1 MLASIP
7 SLFNVYRSTEVP
19 SGIVPRAVFVTRPC
33 AVTAVVMLSSI
44 TFSHLI
50 VIFPLPIPSRQLI
63 CCQFRRKIAFTPAT
77 LATIR
82 QRPLLHETAIKW
94 SLEPIMFQPRKAMSI
109 KARISFLLLLSLCAL
124 APSIAAAASPADHWV
139 GTWAASPMAT
149 KNPDGK
155 FGAPGTDGTT
165 LREIVHISI
174 GGPSVRVILTNE
186 FGLDPLTIGAAQ
198 IALSSGT
205 SAITPDTATALTFS
219 GKPSIVIPPGALAI
233 SDPAPLKVAPASNLA
248 VSLYLPDQPVNQLTF
263 HPLADQTHYLVPG
276 NAVTAASLD
285 TPQTFFTWDFLKG
298 VDVTADNKAASIVA
312 FGDSITDGAHST
324 RDANARWP
332 DVLARRLQAD
342 KRTANLGVLNQGI
355 GGNRILHDTTG
366 PSALA
371 RFDRDVIAQTGV
383 KYLVIMESINDIGH
397 ATDPAKPYDVVT
409 ADDLIAGLT
418 QLATRGH
425 THGIKVYGATL
436 TPFVGAKYQSPAGE
450 EMRQA
455 INKWIRT
462 TNQFDGVIDF
472 DKVTTD
478 STHPGMFLVLD
489 DSGDHLHPGDAG
501 YKAMGEST

>member
-1 MLASIP
+1 
-7 SLFNVYRSTEVP
+7 
-19 SGIVPRAVFVTRPC
+19 
-33 AVTAVVMLSSI
+33 MLSSI

-50 VIFPLPIPSRQLI
+50 VMFPLPIPSRQLI
-63 CCQFRRKIAFTPAT
+63 CGLFRRKIACTPAT

-82 QRPLLHETAIKW
+82 HGPPLHETAIRW
-94 SLEPIMFQPRKAMSI
+94 SLEPLKLKPRTAMTI
-109 KARISFLLLLSLCAL
+109 KARISFLLLLSLCAFTPDS
-124 APSIAAAASPADHWV
+124 ATAAASADHWV
-139 GTWAASPMAT
+139 GTWAASPMAA

-155 FGAPGTDGTT
+155 FGAPGTNGTT

-205 SAITPDTATALTFS
+205 STITPGTATALTFS
-219 GKPSIVIPPGALAI
+219 GKPSITIPPGALAV
-233 SDPAPLKVAPASNLA
+233 SDPASLKVATASNLA
-248 VSLYLPDQPVNQLTF
+248 VSLYLPDQPINQLTF
-263 HPLADQTHYLVPG
+263 HPFADQTNYLVPG
-276 NAVTAASLD
+276 NVVSAASLD

-298 VDVTADNKAASIVA
+298 VDVTADNKAASIVT

-342 KRTANLGVLNQGI
+342 KKTSNLGVLNQGI
-355 GGNRILHDTTG
+355 GGNRVLHDTTG

-397 ATDPAKPYDVVT
+397 ATDPTKPYDVVT

-418 QLATRGH
+418 QLATRAH

-450 EMRQA
+450 GMRQT

-478 STHPGMFLVLD
+478 PTHPGMFLPLD
-489 DSGDHLHPGDAG
+489 DSGDHRHPGDAG
-501 YKAMGEST
+501 YKAMGESIDLNLFTK

>member
-1 MLASIP
+1 
-7 SLFNVYRSTEVP
+7 
-19 SGIVPRAVFVTRPC
+19 
-33 AVTAVVMLSSI
+33 
-44 TFSHLI
+44 
-50 VIFPLPIPSRQLI
+50 
-63 CCQFRRKIAFTPAT
+63 
-77 LATIR
+77 
-82 QRPLLHETAIKW
+82 
-94 SLEPIMFQPRKAMSI
+94 MFQPRKAMSI

-124 APSIAAAASPADHWV
+124 APSIATAASPADHWV
-139 GTWAASPMAT
+139 GTWAASPMAA

-155 FGAPGTDGTT
+155 FGAPGADGTT

-186 FGLDPLTIGAAQ
+186 FGLEPLTIGAAQ
-198 IALSSGT
+198 IALSSGA
-205 SAITPDTATALTFS
+205 SAITPGTATALTFD
-219 GKPSIVIPPGALAI
+219 GKPSIVIPPGALAV
-233 SDPAPLKVAPASNLA
+233 SDPATLKVAPASNLA
-248 VSLYLPDQPVNQLTF
+248 VSLFLPDQPVNQLTF
-263 HPLADQTHYLVPG
+263 HPFADQTNYLVPG
-276 NAVTAASLD
+276 NVVSAASLD
-285 TPQTFFTWDFLKG
+285 TPKTFFTWDFLKG
-298 VDVTADNKAASIVA
+298 VDVTADSKAASIVT

-342 KRTANLGVLNQGI
+342 KKTANLGVLNQGI

-371 RFDRDVIAQTGV
+371 RFDRDVIAQAGV

-409 ADDLIAGLT
+409 ADDLIAGLS
-418 QLATRGH
+418 QLATRAH

-462 TNQFDGVIDF
+462 TNQLDGVIDF

-478 STHPGMFLVLD
+478 PTHPGMFLILD

-501 YKAMGEST
+501 YKAMGESIDLNLFTK

>member
-1 MLASIP
+1 M
-7 SLFNVYRSTEVP
+7 T
-19 SGIVPRAVFVTRPC
+19 
-33 AVTAVVMLSSI
+33 
-44 TFSHLI
+44 
-50 VIFPLPIPSRQLI
+50 
-63 CCQFRRKIAFTPAT
+63 
-77 LATIR
+77 
-82 QRPLLHETAIKW
+82 
-94 SLEPIMFQPRKAMSI
+94 
-109 KARISFLLLLSLCAL
+109 KARISLLLLLYLCVLTPRSVFA
-124 APSIAAAASPADHWV
+124 APTDNWV
-139 GTWAASPMAT
+139 GTWAASPMAA

-186 FGLDPLTIGAAQ
+186 FGLDPLTISAAQ
-198 IALSSGT
+198 VALSSGT
-205 SAITPDTATALTFS
+205 SAITPGTGTALTF
-219 GKPSIVIPPGALAI
+219 GGMPSITIPPGALAV
-233 SDPAPLKVAPASNLA
+233 SDPAALKVAPASNLA
-248 VSLYLPDQPVNQLTF
+248 VSLFLPDQPVSQLTF
-263 HPLADQTHYLVPG
+263 HPFADQTNYLVPG
-276 NAVTAASLD
+276 NVVTAASLD

-298 VDVTADNKAASIVA
+298 VDVTADNKAASIVT

-332 DVLARRLQAD
+332 DILARRLQAD
-342 KRTANLGVLNQGI
+342 KKTAHLGVLNQGI
-355 GGNRILHDTTG
+355 GGNRVLHDTTG

-371 RFDRDVIAQTGV
+371 RFDRDVLAQAGV

-397 ATDPAKPYDVVT
+397 ATDPVKPYDVVT
-409 ADDLIAGLT
+409 ADDLTAGLT
-418 QLATRGH
+418 QLATRAH

-462 TNQFDGVIDF
+462 TDQFDGVIDF

-478 STHPGMFLVLD
+478 PTHPGMFLILD

-501 YKAMGEST
+501 YKAMGESIDINLFTK

>member
-1 MLASIP
+1 M
-7 SLFNVYRSTEVP
+7 T
-19 SGIVPRAVFVTRPC
+19 
-33 AVTAVVMLSSI
+33 
-44 TFSHLI
+44 
-50 VIFPLPIPSRQLI
+50 
-63 CCQFRRKIAFTPAT
+63 
-77 LATIR
+77 
-82 QRPLLHETAIKW
+82 
-94 SLEPIMFQPRKAMSI
+94 I
-109 KARISFLLLLSLCAL
+109 KARNSLLLVLSLCTL
-124 APSIAAAASPADHWV
+124 VPSIATAAAPSDHWV
-139 GTWAASPMAT
+139 GTWAASPMAA

-155 FGAPGTDGTT
+155 FGAPGADGTT

-174 GGPSVRVILTNE
+174 GGPSVRVVLTNE

-205 SAITPDTATALTFS
+205 STITPGAATALTFG

-233 SDPAPLKVAPASNLA
+233 SDPAALKVAPASNLA
-248 VSLYLPDQPVNQLTF
+248 VSLFLPDQPVSQLTF
-263 HPLADQTHYLVPG
+263 HPFADQTNYLVPG
-276 NAVTAASLD
+276 NVVTAASLD

-298 VDVTADNKAASIVA
+298 VDVTADNKAASIVT

-342 KRTANLGVLNQGI
+342 KKTAHLGVLNQGI

-383 KYLVIMESINDIGH
+383 KYLVIMEGINDIGH

-418 QLATRGH
+418 QLATRAH

-455 INKWIRT
+455 VNNWIRT
-462 TNQFDGVIDF
+462 TNQLDGVIDF

-478 STHPGMFLVLD
+478 PTHPGMFLILD

-501 YKAMGEST
+501 YKSMGESIDLSLFTK